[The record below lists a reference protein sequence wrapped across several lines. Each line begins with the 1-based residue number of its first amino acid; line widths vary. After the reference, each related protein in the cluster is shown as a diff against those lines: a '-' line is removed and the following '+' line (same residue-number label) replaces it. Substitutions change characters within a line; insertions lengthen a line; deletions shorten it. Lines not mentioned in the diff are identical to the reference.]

1 MVVMMV
7 VMVVMMV
14 VLVVV
19 MVMVLIPP
27 PVIVILVV
35 VVVMM
40 VMMVVIVNEL
50 YIRIFGTALSTG
62 SSCGRVC
69 DPQKRGGIWNGIK
82 QFSVGVRLRKR
93 GLTRRHLN
101 GLSSA
106 E

>member
-1 MVVMMV
+1 MMMMV
-7 VMVVMMV
+7 VVMMV
-14 VLVVV
+14 VLVLFVMMVV
-19 MVMVLIPP
+19 M
-27 PVIVILVV
+27 
-35 VVVMM
+35 MM
-40 VMMVVIVNEL
+40 VMMMVIVNEL

>member
-1 MVVMMV
+1 MMMMV
-7 VMVVMMV
+7 VVVVMV

>member
-1 MVVMMV
+1 MMMMVVVMMMVVLVLFVMMV
-7 VMVVMMV
+7 VM
-14 VLVVV
+14 
-19 MVMVLIPP
+19 
-27 PVIVILVV
+27 
-35 VVVMM
+35 MM

>member
-1 MVVMMV
+1 MMMMV
-7 VMVVMMV
+7 VVMMV
-14 VLVVV
+14 VLVLFVMMVV
-19 MVMVLIPP
+19 M
-27 PVIVILVV
+27 
-35 VVVMM
+35 MM

>member
-1 MVVMMV
+1 MVVVVMM
-7 VMVVMMV
+7 MM
-14 VLVVV
+14 
-19 MVMVLIPP
+19 MMVLIPP

-35 VVVMM
+35 VVVVVMVM

-82 QFSVGVRLRKR
+82 QFSK
-93 GLTRRHLN
+93 
-101 GLSSA
+101 
-106 E
+106 

>member
-1 MVVMMV
+1 VLMMVVMMV
-7 VMVVMMV
+7 VVMMV
-14 VLVVV
+14 VLVLFVMMVV
-19 MVMVLIPP
+19 I
-27 PVIVILVV
+27 
-35 VVVMM
+35 MM
-40 VMMVVIVNEL
+40 VMMVMIVNEL

>member
-1 MVVMMV
+1 MMMMMV
-7 VMVVMMV
+7 VVVMMV

>member
-1 MVVMMV
+1 MMMMMVVVMMMVVLVLFVMMV
-7 VMVVMMV
+7 VM
-14 VLVVV
+14 
-19 MVMVLIPP
+19 
-27 PVIVILVV
+27 
-35 VVVMM
+35 MM

>member
-1 MVVMMV
+1 MMV
-7 VMVVMMV
+7 VVVVMMV

-27 PVIVILVV
+27 PVIVILVVV

>member
-1 MVVMMV
+1 MMMMV
-7 VMVVMMV
+7 VVMMV
-14 VLVVV
+14 VLVV
-19 MVMVLIPP
+19 VMVLIPP

-82 QFSVGVRLRKR
+82 QFSK
-93 GLTRRHLN
+93 
-101 GLSSA
+101 
-106 E
+106 

>member
-1 MVVMMV
+1 MMMMMV
-7 VMVVMMV
+7 VVVMMV

-35 VVVMM
+35 VVMMM

>member
-1 MVVMMV
+1 MMMMMV
-7 VMVVMMV
+7 VVMMV
-14 VLVVV
+14 VLVLFVMMVV
-19 MVMVLIPP
+19 M
-27 PVIVILVV
+27 
-35 VVVMM
+35 MM

-62 SSCGRVC
+62 GSCGRVC